1 MVITESIQKA
11 IQSAISKNGS
21 LYSFSRSIGV
31 SHTTVSYWLS
41 GRTRKINATLWQNLL
56 PLISEFLNPSESLP
70 YSYAPVASGNSSCVL
85 REHSPG
91 WYGTAPSQKS
101 LAPLLRLSD
110 LTGFDPQID
119 SIDELIRERSKS
131 AAVFTSPVLPG
142 YFAIEVEK
150 GMSGFFPEGTR
161 LLLRWTDSPC
171 DGDTVLVNLCENN
184 EFIFAVYSR
193 KGDKIVFT
201 PLQRPGKKRT
211 IPKDEFHN
219 VCKWIVPIREA
230 IQLF

>member
-1 MVITESIQKA
+1 MVINESIRQA
-11 IQSAISKNGS
+11 IQSAIRKNGS

-56 PLISEFLNPSESLP
+56 PLISEFLNPSESMSYP
-70 YSYAPVASGNSSCVL
+70 YGPVPAGNTGCIL
-85 REHSPG
+85 REHPSA
-91 WYGTAPSQKS
+91 WYGSAPGQKA
-101 LAPLLRLSD
+101 LAPLLPLSD
-110 LTGFDPQID
+110 LKRFDPQID
-119 SIDELIRERSKS
+119 SIEELIRERSKS

-150 GMSGFFPEGTR
+150 GMGGAFPEGTR
-161 LLLRWTDSPC
+161 LLLRWTDAPG
-171 DGDTVLVNLCENN
+171 DGDTVLVNLREKN
-184 EFIFAVYSR
+184 EFLAAVYTR
-193 KGDKIVFT
+193 KGDRIVFT
-201 PLQRPGKKRT
+201 PLHGSGRKRT

-219 VCKWIVPIREA
+219 VCKWFVSIREA